1 MLFGKSDREQAL
13 NSGGQKTHRIEKK
26 SLLGAE
32 GEERSKNFDVPLQWD
47 PGPTAFI
54 SDYYDP
60 RAVGDLPF
68 EEDDRREFDA

>member
-1 MLFGKSDREQAL
+1 M
-13 NSGGQKTHRIEKK
+13 QKVKN
-26 SLLGAE
+26 GP
-32 GEERSKNFDVPLQWD
+32 KNFDVPLQWD
-47 PGPTAFI
+47 PGPAAFI